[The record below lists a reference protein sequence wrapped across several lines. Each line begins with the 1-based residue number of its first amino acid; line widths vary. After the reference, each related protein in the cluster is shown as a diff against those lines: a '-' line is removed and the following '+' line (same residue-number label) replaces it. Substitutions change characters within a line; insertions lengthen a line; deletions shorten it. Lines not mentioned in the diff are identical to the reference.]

1 MVFAG
6 SLDQMK
12 RLFIAANFTTEVR
25 DAIAAAIGDFP
36 VQNPPWRWA
45 HRDTWHVTLKFLGD
59 TRPEDVDPIARCLH
73 EVCSRH
79 NAFPLSLGSLGGFPN
94 ISRPRVLFYA
104 VESGKEALT
113 QLAVDID
120 LGLNQSVGIPKES
133 KKFRA
138 HATVARIKK
147 PLPKPIADK
156 LALAGPLTGVS
167 QIVSSVD
174 LMQSELTPKGAI
186 YTRVK
191 EFALP
196 QAS

>member
-1 MVFAG
+1 
-6 SLDQMK
+6 MK

-25 DAIAAAIGDFP
+25 DTIEAALRNFP
-36 VQNPPWRWA
+36 VQNTPWRWA

-59 TRPEDVDPIARCLH
+59 TPQQDVDPIARCLH

-94 ISRPRVLFYA
+94 MSRPRVLFYA
-104 VESGKEALT
+104 VESGKERLI
-113 QLAVDID
+113 QLAADID
-120 LGLNQSVGIPKES
+120 LGLNQAMGIPKES

-147 PLPKPIADK
+147 PLPKPVADK
-156 LALAGPLTGVS
+156 LALAGPLTGAS
-167 QIVSSVD
+167 QTVSSVD
-174 LMQSELTPKGAI
+174 LMQSQLTPKGAV